1 MYKQEEKGEE
11 GQVSHPVDSAA
22 WVKRK
27 YKPVLNLEPQNGF
40 LGIDLSGQERHGK
53 KDAETLLTLL
63 PER

>member
-1 MYKQEEKGEE
+1 MHKQEEKGEE
-11 GQVSHPVDSAA
+11 GRVSHPVD

-27 YKPVLNLEPQNGF
+27 YRPVLNLEPQNSF

-53 KDAETLLTLL
+53 KDVETLLTLL